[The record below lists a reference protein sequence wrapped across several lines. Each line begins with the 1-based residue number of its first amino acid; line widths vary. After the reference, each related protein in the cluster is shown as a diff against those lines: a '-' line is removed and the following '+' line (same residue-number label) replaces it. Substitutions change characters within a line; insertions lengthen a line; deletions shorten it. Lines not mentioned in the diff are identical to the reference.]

1 MTIVVNDEYAF
12 QFGRIEL
19 LIGSIANGF
28 YTFTPI
34 FGQLYDGIVGL
45 LGRFFEMRGKVLAV
59 ALQTL
64 EIDNPLFLFTKAENS
79 IGVLVLIV
87 EFPVFGIEF
96 RLQVGIFVMDV
107 GQEADFG
114 DSGFRRRRSE
124 RTSLFPGSSS
134 KLCMT

>member
-1 MTIVVNDEYAF
+1 MMSMPFSSVESSFLSAVLQMDFILSLRF
-12 QFGRIEL
+12 
-19 LIGSIANGF
+19 
-28 YTFTPI
+28 

-45 LGRFFEMRGKVLAV
+45 LGCFFEMRGKVLAV

-64 EIDNPLFLFTKAENS
+64 EIDNPLFLFAEAENS

-96 RLQVGIFVMDV
+96 RLQVGILVMDV

-114 DSGFRRRRSE
+114 DFRLQAEKVGKDFVVSRQ
-124 RTSLFPGSSS
+124 FI
-134 KLCMT
+134 

>member
-1 MTIVVNDEYAF
+1 M
-12 QFGRIEL
+12 
-19 LIGSIANGF
+19 
-28 YTFTPI
+28 
-34 FGQLYDGIVGL
+34 
-45 LGRFFEMRGKVLAV
+45 GRFFEMRGKVLAV

-114 DSGFRRRRSE
+114 DFRLQAEKVGKDFVISRQ
-124 RTSLFPGSSS
+124 FI
-134 KLCMT
+134 

>member
-64 EIDNPLFLFTKAENS
+64 EIDNPLFLFIKAENS

-107 GQEADFG
+107 GQEVDFG
-114 DSGFRRRRSE
+114 DFRLQAEKVGKDFVISRQ
-124 RTSLFPGSSS
+124 FI
-134 KLCMT
+134 

>member
-28 YTFTPI
+28 YTFTPV

-45 LGRFFEMRGKVLAV
+45 LGCFFEMRGKVLAV

-64 EIDNPLFLFTKAENS
+64 EIDNPLFFFAKAENS

-96 RLQVGIFVMDV
+96 RLQVGILVMDV

-114 DSGFRRRRSE
+114 DFRLQAEKVGKDFVVSRQ
-124 RTSLFPGSSS
+124 FI
-134 KLCMT
+134 

>member
-107 GQEADFG
+107 GQEVDFG
-114 DSGFRRRRSE
+114 DFRLQAEKVGKDFVISRQ
-124 RTSLFPGSSS
+124 FI
-134 KLCMT
+134 